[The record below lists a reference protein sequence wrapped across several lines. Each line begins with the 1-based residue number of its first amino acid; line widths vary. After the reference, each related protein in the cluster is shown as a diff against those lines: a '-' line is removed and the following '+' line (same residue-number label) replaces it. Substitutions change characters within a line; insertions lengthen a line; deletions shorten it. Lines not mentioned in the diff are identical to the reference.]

1 MAVPTGPGAPIR
13 STHVADKTLQP
24 FIQPTF
30 DPAEYFNSVLPNDRV
45 PLSELSTKTQT
56 LLSQLNGQT
65 AQLSNTLTQLTD
77 EIIRGGSRLAY
88 EVEILRGE
96 TLGFSETLTDTL
108 KDDIAL
114 FRLHEPSSTSTVED
128 GPVATEPTSIK
139 ELRMLTLVRS
149 RLDSV
154 IKVFGEA
161 MQWPVAP
168 SEVTSS
174 FISISG
180 PEVTAEE
187 SRNRE
192 LKGKEAA
199 KRLETE
205 VSDLLKTSASA
216 EEAVALALQ
225 RVEELRKLCAV
236 WKGTAEEKSR
246 ERLVD
251 DLDQLVE
258 DERKK
263 TRTDGRRHAGSP
275 SSGIDYRYGDLSKGT
290 QPESGQGFI
299 NNLKRIKGEF
309 YLE

>member
-45 PLSELSTKTQT
+45 PHSELSTKTQT

-96 TLGFSETLTDTL
+96 TLGFSETLSETL

-114 FRLHEPSSTSTVED
+114 FRPHESSSASTED
-128 GPVATEPTSIK
+128 VLTTEPTSIK
-139 ELRMLTLVRS
+139 QLRMLTLVRS

-199 KRLETE
+199 KRLETDI
-205 VSDLLKTSASA
+205 SDVLKTSAST
-216 EEAVALALQ
+216 EEGVALALQ

-236 WKGTAEEKSR
+236 WKGTAEEKAR

-251 DLDQLVE
+251 GLDQIVE
-258 DERKK
+258 DESRK
-263 TRTDGRRHAGSP
+263 TRGEGRRHVGTP
-275 SSGIDYRYGDLSKGT
+275 SSGIDYRYGDLSKGA